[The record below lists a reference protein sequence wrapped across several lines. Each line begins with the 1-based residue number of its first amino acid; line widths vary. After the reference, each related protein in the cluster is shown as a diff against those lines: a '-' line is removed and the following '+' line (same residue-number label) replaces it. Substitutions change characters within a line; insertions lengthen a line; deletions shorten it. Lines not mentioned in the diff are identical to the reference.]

1 MSKDLHKIESAVLS
15 IERIKRYTA
24 HMDYDSFAKNDVVID
39 AVLMHFVNL
48 GEKIGTISED
58 FRNEY
63 PDIAYRKAKDMR
75 NYIAHQYEG
84 VDIVNVWSTVTN
96 IIPDLEKQLKQILD
110 DQ

>member
-15 IERIKRYTA
+15 IKRIKRYTA
-24 HMDYDSFAKNDVVID
+24 DMDYNSFANNDV
-39 AVLMHFVNL
+39 VLMHFINL
-48 GEKIGTISED
+48 GEKIGSISEG

-84 VDIVNVWSTVTN
+84 VDITNVWLTVTN